1 MKFSI
6 KLKLDFFIEV
16 LGYLSFCIKL
26 SLEIFVKTEQNS
38 KNVIVYFEVVKH
50 KNNHWE

>member
-1 MKFSI
+1 MKFYI

-26 SLEIFVKTEQNS
+26 SLEIFVKIEQNS
-38 KNVIVYFEVVKH
+38 KNMIVHLEVVKH
-50 KNNHWE
+50 ENNHWE